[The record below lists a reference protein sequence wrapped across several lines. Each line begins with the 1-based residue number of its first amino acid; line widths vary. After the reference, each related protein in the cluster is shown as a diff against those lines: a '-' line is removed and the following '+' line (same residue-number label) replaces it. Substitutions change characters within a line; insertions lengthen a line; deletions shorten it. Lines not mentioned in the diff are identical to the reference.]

1 MHHPGIECFIF
12 KDITRRKD
20 SIEEIIVTITYSS
33 YLGKL
38 YQFKTIPIQIK
49 DESRR
54 KADLAWVIS
63 THASQL
69 ARYVSNMSKRLR

>member
-1 MHHPGIECFIF
+1 MFYIQKISLEE
-12 KDITRRKD
+12 D